1 MNSKQQLLHPCHLP
15 RTLLRAGLQEHGMDL
30 RLQFTFTYCEYRL
43 AQTTDPLVFKLILNF
58 AFTSPRWGL
67 LCFFFF
73 RCFRHVASLFGFRA
87 VGNLQ
92 MNWCTG
98 FPFHNRYWC
107 PLNAKRFRSAMRAP
121 RCVRRWLYLDSE
133 TIHGENLEWKEAGH

>member
-30 RLQFTFTYCEYRL
+30 RLQFTFTYCKYRL

-67 LCFFFF
+67 LCFFFLSLLSACCFSF
-73 RCFRHVASLFGFRA
+73 RVSGCWESSNELMHWLSISQSLLVPTERETVPQRNASSSLCSTMT
-87 VGNLQ
+87 LS
-92 MNWCTG
+92 
-98 FPFHNRYWC
+98 
-107 PLNAKRFRSAMRAP
+107 RF
-121 RCVRRWLYLDSE
+121 
-133 TIHGENLEWKEAGH
+133 